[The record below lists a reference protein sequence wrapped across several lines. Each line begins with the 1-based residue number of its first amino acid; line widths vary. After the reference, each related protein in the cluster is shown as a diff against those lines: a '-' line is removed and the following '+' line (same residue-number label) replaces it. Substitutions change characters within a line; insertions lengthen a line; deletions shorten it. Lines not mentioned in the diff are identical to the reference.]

1 MSGPLT
7 NRGVLG
13 RPGMLPGLLVL
24 FGLFFRRRQAF
35 QALEEFFLGHALDR
49 DLGVVGIDAGAG
61 RADQRHGIGLWL
73 VDLDEFLQGVNQ
85 LLAQVFRGNSGI
97 GDFPQ
102 RNNRVLVVIP
112 INREL

>member
-7 NRGVLG
+7 DRGAWDG
-13 RPGMLPGLLVL
+13 PGCSGLLVL

-35 QALEEFFLGHALDR
+35 QALEELFLGHALDR
-49 DLGVVGIDAGAG
+49 DLGVVGIDAGAS

-73 VDLDEFLQGVNQ
+73 VDLDELLQGMHEF
-85 LLAQVFRGNSGI
+85 LAQVFWGDRGV

-102 RNNRVLVVIP
+102 RNDRIFVVIA